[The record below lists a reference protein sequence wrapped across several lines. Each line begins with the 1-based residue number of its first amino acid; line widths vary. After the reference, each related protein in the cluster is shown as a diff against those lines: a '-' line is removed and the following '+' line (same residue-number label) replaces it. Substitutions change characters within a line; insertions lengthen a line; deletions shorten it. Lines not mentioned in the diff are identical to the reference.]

1 MKINFEMN
9 RQLLIYFLPLFL
21 SLSCSDPERQIN
33 SNQENTVSKNP
44 ARIKSPGSFS
54 DTIKI
59 KSFSSAVFYYPDSV
73 QLEKIK
79 ASTDKRIFESSM
91 HDYFYQMRYSR
102 IVLKRYFPQ
111 IRIIE
116 VKKGRY
122 LLFELKGG
130 QEEYVDLN
138 AKNDA
143 CGLFIFDGQKAPR
156 LVDMTNLD
164 SELGFYFPQS
174 NSLSMHFK
182 DQ

>member
-79 ASTDKRIFESSM
+79 AMTSAMIFESTM
-91 HDYFYQMRYSR
+91 HEYFYQMRNSR
-102 IVLKRYFPQ
+102 IVLKKFYPQ
-111 IRIIE
+111 VKILE
-116 VKKGRY
+116 VRNARY
-122 LLFELKGG
+122 LLFAKKGG
-130 QEEYVDLN
+130 EKETIDLD
-138 AKNDA
+138 AKNDI
-143 CGLFIFDGQKAPR
+143 CGLFLFDPNKDPELA
-156 LVDMTNLD
+156 DMPNINTVLD
-164 SELGFYFPQS
+164 FYFR
-174 NSLSMHFK
+174 K
-182 DQ
+182 